1 MKEFNILTYI
11 LDHQSTSDERTQI
24 RQLLGDLPGIEVVY
38 FKGNEINVKYSAFKI
53 AKEYIIEIL
62 ENNGYK
68 KARSK
73 KKGIF
78 QRFLDKLI
86 KTNKK
91 EFGNKKLD
99 CCDLNY
105 H

>member
-11 LDHQSTSDERTQI
+11 LDHQPISDERTQI
-24 RQLLGDLPGIEVVY
+24 RNILENLPGIEEIY
-38 FKGNEINVKYSAFKI
+38 FKGYEIKIKYSAYKI
-53 AKEYIIEIL
+53 VKEYIIEIL
-62 ENNGYK
+62 ENNGFK
-68 KARSK
+68 KVQSN

-91 EFGNKKLD
+91 VFGNKKLG
-99 CCDLNY
+99 CCDLN
-105 H
+105 